1 MTLTGSDGYPKTIS
15 FEPGQKK
22 RCGAMTLW
30 TLVLLI
36 FGALMLGT
44 AAWLIFIWAV
54 KSGQFDDMEGP
65 KYRIFDEDDDAPPP
79 AANRDQ

>member
-1 MTLTGSDGYPKTIS
+1 
-15 FEPGQKK
+15 
-22 RCGAMTLW
+22 MTLW

-44 AAWLIFIWAV
+44 AAWLVFLWAV

-65 KYRIFDEDDDAPPP
+65 KYRIFDDDDGDGGPQGASDP
-79 AANRDQ
+79 DQ

>member
-1 MTLTGSDGYPKTIS
+1 
-15 FEPGQKK
+15 
-22 RCGAMTLW
+22 MTLW

-54 KSGQFDDMEGP
+54 KNGQFDDIEGP
-65 KYRIFDEDDDAPPP
+65 KYRIFDEDDDEPRP
-79 AANRDQ
+79 ATGIEPVQPGGAK